1 MRQSQMLTVLYYV
14 VTSGLDDSQ
23 DESSRPARLGCF
35 QQSSRNAATIRCRL
49 RAYANTCIVKG
60 SCRIRSD
67 DLWGIMAQPF
77 IGEIRCC
84 GFNFAPVGWAMCS
97 GQLLSI
103 SQNAALFQLIGTT
116 YGGNGVNT
124 FALPD
129 LRSRVPIHQGSFAGI
144 TYVLGQAAGVE
155 SVTLTTQELPAHSH
169 AITATSNAATLKRPV
184 TNTFYAASS
193 SGNNFYE
200 SGTTLTALASNTVAN
215 AGGNQP
221 HSNIQ
226 PYLTLNWCMALEGIF
241 PSQA

>member
-1 MRQSQMLTVLYYV
+1 
-14 VTSGLDDSQ
+14 
-23 DESSRPARLGCF
+23 
-35 QQSSRNAATIRCRL
+35 
-49 RAYANTCIVKG
+49 
-60 SCRIRSD
+60 
-67 DLWGIMAQPF
+67 MAQPF

-84 GFNFAPVGWAMCS
+84 GFNFAPVGWAMCN
-97 GQLLSI
+97 GQLLAI
-103 SQNAALFQLIGTT
+103 SQNEALFQLIGTT

-129 LRSRVPIHQGSFAGI
+129 LRGRVPIHQGSFAGT
-144 TYVLGQAAGVE
+144 TYVLGQVAGVE

-169 AITATSNAATLKRPV
+169 PITATSNAATLKRPV